1 VTHEGVCHGLARG
14 RANSSN
20 IPALFT
26 GGKNLVFL
34 RVLRGFYQVKK
45 VLKDYIIQLYQ
56 YNRWANHRLL
66 DTVARLTEEQYF
78 AEVPP
83 IGRVHAIL
91 VHSFGAEALWRVR
104 AQEGISPSGF
114 FDEANYPTLAD
125 LTAKWATEESLM
137 QSYITGLTEEALA
150 APIDYK
156 NLSGQ
161 PLQNKLSDILTHVVF
176 HGMQHR
182 SELAI
187 ILTSYGASPGNID
200 FITFLREQ

>member
-1 VTHEGVCHGLARG
+1 
-14 RANSSN
+14 
-20 IPALFT
+20 
-26 GGKNLVFL
+26 
-34 RVLRGFYQVKK
+34 
-45 VLKDYIIQLYQ
+45 
-56 YNRWANHRLL
+56 
-66 DTVARLTEEQYF
+66 
-78 AEVPP
+78 
-83 IGRVHAIL
+83 
-91 VHSFGAEALWRVR
+91 
-104 AQEGISPSGF
+104 
-114 FDEANYPTLAD
+114 
-125 LTAKWATEESLM
+125 M

-150 APIDYK
+150 APTDYK